1 MKHSIILTIIL
12 TLGILQVH
20 AQEIS
25 IQSKVTAVEV
35 YRTMA
40 KETRTASTQVKEGY
54 NEIVL
59 SGVTTSMN
67 DLSLQVSV
75 QGDAQLQQAA
85 VRNNFLTPE
94 GSSLFDTKEVAFRD
108 SMRKLDHELRWLNE
122 ERLLATGEINLVNEL
137 LKVSNSKE
145 NYTPDQ
151 LNNLADMY
159 RTRHTELRKKLFEIS
174 LQEETANVKKTAY
187 QNQLNSLGS
196 QNNTP
201 IKEIILTFYAEKN
214 ETLKIECNYLV
225 ASAHWIPT
233 YDIHAENTTTPLH
246 LTYKA
251 KINQTTGFDWKDVSV
266 SVSTTN
272 PGVNNNRPMMSPK
285 YIDYV
290 TYSVQP
296 DYSGVAT
303 NVMQVN
309 VINNDYLTPEVAAI
323 PTVDPA
329 EADIQLEFSVKGKH
343 TIAGYGK
350 EYICTLNAIEMPAS
364 YKYHVVPKIDPT
376 AFLIARI
383 TDYGKYNLLRGDA
396 NIFFS
401 DTYVG
406 KVDFNPHVVADSMM
420 ISMGRDESI
429 VVKRI
434 RKGNKTS
441 KKIVPDLIRDSY
453 TWEIVVRNNKSTPIE
468 IEILDQV
475 PLSRR
480 KEITVKLND
489 KGGATHTPD
498 FGKLLW
504 TKKIKPN
511 ESSHVE
517 FSYTIEYPDKKSVKE
532 Y

>member
-1 MKHSIILTIIL
+1 MLILFFTYVNFSAQQSSIP
-12 TLGILQVH
+12 
-20 AQEIS
+20 
-25 IQSKVTAVEV
+25 SKVTEVEV

-40 KETRTASTQVKEGY
+40 RESRTANASVKEGY

-59 SGVTTSMN
+59 SGVSTSMN

-75 QGDAQLQQAA
+75 QGEAQLQQAS
-85 VRNNFLTPE
+85 VRSNFLTPE
-94 GSSLFDTKEVAFRD
+94 GISILDTKEVALRD
-108 SMRKLDHELRWLNE
+108 SIIVLDHQMRWFME
-122 ERLLATGEINLVNEL
+122 ERALINGEMALVNDL

-145 NYTPDQ
+145 NYTPEE
-151 LNNLADMY
+151 LNGLADIY
-159 RTRHTELRKKLFEIS
+159 RKRNTELRKRLFDLSIS
-174 LQEETANVKKTAY
+174 EENANRKKSAY
-187 QNQLNSLGS
+187 QNQLNSLG
-196 QNNTP
+196 NKENTP
-201 IKEIILTFYAEKN
+201 VKEIILEFYATKSEN
-214 ETLKIECNYLV
+214 IKIACNYLV
-225 ASAHWIPT
+225 SSASWTPA
-233 YDIHAENTTTPLH
+233 YDIHAENTSSPLQ
-246 LTYKA
+246 LIYKA
-251 KINQTTGFDWKDVSV
+251 RIMQSTGFDWNDVSV

-272 PGVNNNRPMMSPK
+272 PGINNNRPMMSPK

-309 VINNDYLTPEVAAI
+309 ILNNEMDTTPATI
-323 PTVDPA
+323 QPMIDPA
-329 EADIQLEFSVKGKH
+329 ESDMQIEFTVKGKH
-343 TIAGYGK
+343 NIYGYGK
-350 EYICTLNAIEMPAS
+350 EYLCTLNSIEMPAK
-364 YKYHVVPKIDPT
+364 YKYHVVPKLDPT

-396 NIFFS
+396 NIFFN

-420 ISMGRDESI
+420 ISLGRDERI

-434 RKGNKTS
+434 RTGNKTS
-441 KKIVPDLIRDSY
+441 KKIVPDMLRDSY
-453 TWEIVVRNNKSTPIE
+453 TWETIVKNNKSVPIE

-475 PLSRR
+475 PLTRR
-480 KEITVKLND
+480 KEIMVKLTD
-489 KGGATHTPD
+489 KGNAEYTPD
-498 FGKLLW
+498 YGKLLW

-511 ESSHVE
+511 EAAHVE

>member
-1 MKHSIILTIIL
+1 MSKNIFTFILMTIVAMIAS
-12 TLGILQVH
+12 
-20 AQEIS
+20 AQEIVVNS
-25 IQSKVTAVEV
+25 KITAIQV

-40 KETRTASTQVKEGY
+40 RETRTANLTVKEGV

-59 SGVTTSMN
+59 SEITTSMN

-75 QGDAQLQQAA
+75 QGEAELQQAS
-85 VRNNFLTPE
+85 VRNNYITPE
-94 GSSLFDTKEVAFRD
+94 GLSLLDTKEVALRD
-108 SMRKLDHELRWLNE
+108 SIRKLDREMRWFNE
-122 ERLLATGEINLVNEL
+122 EKIVINGEMNLVNEL
-137 LKVSNSKE
+137 LKVSNAKE

-159 RTRHTELRKKLFEIS
+159 RSRHTELRKKLYDIS
-174 LQEETANVKKTAY
+174 IREENFQEKKSRY
-187 QNQLNSLGS
+187 QNQLNELG
-196 QNNTP
+196 NKFYTP
-201 IKEIILTFYAEKN
+201 IKEIVLTFYSAKSEN
-214 ETLKIECNYLV
+214 IKIECNYLV
-225 ASAHWIPT
+225 TNASWVPQ
-233 YDIHAENTTTPLH
+233 YDIHAANTSEPLN
-246 LTYKA
+246 LKYKA
-251 KINQTTGFDWKDVSV
+251 KVQQNTGFDWKDVTV

-290 TYSVQP
+290 TYAVQQ
-296 DYSGVAT
+296 DFSGVAT
-303 NVMQVN
+303 NMMQVN
-309 VINNDYLTPEVAAI
+309 VINNDALLTPTI
-323 PTVDPA
+323 TPTFDESET
-329 EADIQLEFSVKGKH
+329 EAQLEFNVKGKH
-343 TIAGYGK
+343 HIKGNGK
-350 EYICTLNAIEMPAS
+350 EYMCTLNQMDIPAH
-364 YKYHVVPKIDPT
+364 YKYHVVPKLDPT

-396 NIFFS
+396 NIFFA

-406 KVDFNPHVVADSMM
+406 KVDFNPNVVADSMM
-420 ISMGRDESI
+420 ISLGRDERI

-434 RKGNKTS
+434 RVGNKTS
-441 KKIVPDLIRDSY
+441 KKVVPDILKDSY
-453 TWEIVVRNNKSTPIE
+453 TWETTIKNNKANTIE

-480 KEITVKLND
+480 KEISVKVTEQN
-489 KGGATHTPD
+489 GADYDAD

-511 ESSHVE
+511 ESAKVK